1 MKNLFSLSAALFALT
16 TVAFAQCDATHT
28 VAVSSYEYAP
38 SALTIEVGESVAFI
52 NYDGFHDVNGTTNTI
67 TGEPFGNPVDFS
79 LAAQSS
85 TMDGTCLGV
94 VTFDTPGTYNYD
106 CSIGNHAELGMVASI
121 TVNAPPSNTVVD
133 IIVNSPD
140 HELLEAA
147 VGAANLVDALS
158 AEGPF
163 TVFAPTD
170 AAVGALAAALMISA
184 EELLALENLGD
195 ILQYHVASGTVLS
208 GDLTDGQMI
217 PTLQGADLTVTL
229 GMDTVLINDAMVT
242 AANLEADNGV
252 VHVID
257 MVLLPPTPE
266 TNTVVDIIVNSPDH
280 ELLEAAVGAANL
292 VDALSAEGPFTV
304 FAPTDA
310 AITTLAETF
319 GVTPEILL
327 TLPQLPALLQY
338 HVAAGAVM
346 SGDLTDGQTI
356 TTLLGEDVTVTLGM
370 DTVFINDAM
379 VTVADLEADN
389 GVVHVIDAVLLPPT
403 PETNTVWDIIVDS
416 DVHNY
421 LEAAVEAA
429 GLSEALSGSDTLT
442 VFAPTDSA
450 FENLAA
456 ALEVAVTDLLELPN
470 LSDILLYHVVGG
482 YALSSDLTDGQTL
495 TTLAGIDVAI
505 TIDENGTMVNDAT
518 VVIPDLTA
526 DNGVIHVIDAVLVPA
541 TDGIEEAA
549 INWSVMP
556 NPASDAVTLTGLS
569 ADATVSILDLSGRQ
583 VLGLAKGQRE
593 VAVSNLAPGTYLVLV
608 RQGTSFQTQKLVIR

>member
-1 MKNLFSLSAALFALT
+1 
-16 TVAFAQCDATHT
+16 
-28 VAVSSYEYAP
+28 
-38 SALTIEVGESVAFI
+38 
-52 NYDGFHDVNGTTNTI
+52 
-67 TGEPFGNPVDFS
+67 
-79 LAAQSS
+79 
-85 TMDGTCLGV
+85 
-94 VTFDTPGTYNYD
+94 
-106 CSIGNHAELGMVASI
+106 
-121 TVNAPPSNTVVD
+121 
-133 IIVNSPD
+133 
-140 HELLEAA
+140 
-147 VGAANLVDALS
+147 
-158 AEGPF
+158 
-163 TVFAPTD
+163 
-170 AAVGALAAALMISA
+170 
-184 EELLALENLGD
+184 
-195 ILQYHVASGTVLS
+195 
-208 GDLTDGQMI
+208 
-217 PTLQGADLTVTL
+217 
-229 GMDTVLINDAMVT
+229 
-242 AANLEADNGV
+242 
-252 VHVID
+252 
-257 MVLLPPTPE
+257 
-266 TNTVVDIIVNSPDH
+266 
-280 ELLEAAVGAANL
+280 
-292 VDALSAEGPFTV
+292 
-304 FAPTDA
+304 
-310 AITTLAETF
+310 
-319 GVTPEILL
+319 
-327 TLPQLPALLQY
+327 
-338 HVAAGAVM
+338 M